1 MMQAFLFL
9 CGERTET
16 MIQIFGKPK
25 CFDTRKAER
34 YFKERRIPYQLVD
47 VTKKGISPGEYR
59 RIRAAVG
66 GLQALLD
73 EKSAAYASC
82 FIAYLALESQVEE
95 KLLEHP
101 ELLKTPVVCCGKAGG
116 PWDISR
122 SCGRPGCKRKPEPR
136 RENTGSGEEVSGL
149 PSAAAGNRPSLP
161 ELPQGIARR
170 SPDRRKPGQGEKFGK
185 KEKNSEKLQL
195 FSVLGHL
202 MVRIRKGVIPL

>member
-101 ELLKTPVVCCGKAGG
+101 ELLKTPVVCCG
-116 PWDISR
+116 
-122 SCGRPGCKRKPEPR
+122 R
-136 RENTGSGEEVSGL
+136 R
-149 PSAAAGNRPSLP
+149 AAVGYQP
-161 ELPQGIARR
+161 ELWQAWMQEEAGSSAGKTRGAG
-170 SPDRRKPGQGEKFGK
+170 RK
-185 KEKNSEKLQL
+185 
-195 FSVLGHL
+195 
-202 MVRIRKGVIPL
+202 

>member
-1 MMQAFLFL
+1 
-9 CGERTET
+9 

-101 ELLKTPVVCCGKAGG
+101 VLRKAGG
-116 PWDISR
+116 RGISAGAVAGLDAR
-122 SCGRPGCKRKPEPR
+122 GSRELR
-136 RENTGSGEEVSGL
+136 REDTGSREEVSGL
-149 PSAAAGNRPSLP
+149 PLRGRGEPPSLP

-170 SPDRRKPGQGEKFGK
+170 SPDRRKPGQGRKIWEKGKKFGK
-185 KEKNSEKLQL
+185 ATTFFGFGPSY
-195 FSVLGHL
+195 G
-202 MVRIRKGVIPL
+202 